1 MMKNERK
8 RSHGSVEIIANA
20 GFKLAREAGEAARG
34 YNGEFSNGMWGSTE
48 AIAGVVDVFSF
59 RNDGLRIASCVREVL
74 FVGVLAG
81 TEEKSF
87 HPKNTKS
94 FGLY

>member
-1 MMKNERK
+1 M
-8 RSHGSVEIIANA
+8 
-20 GFKLAREAGEAARG
+20 LASNWREKQGRLLVVITASFPME
-34 YNGEFSNGMWGSTE
+34 WGSTE
-48 AIAGVVDVFSF
+48 AIAGVTDVFSL